1 MYNRLKR
8 DTYLLLRKRSEQSLL
23 AFAKLFLPEYVT
35 CPPSEAHKKIYS
47 ILERSTKLRGQKI
60 AIAAPRDFGKS
71 VLVTLIYV
79 LHSICFMKERFIVLL
94 SHTKGQ
100 AVQLLEHVRR
110 ECVEN
115 EKLKAAFP
123 EIFQA
128 KPMLWKQNE
137 IILPNNIKVLAL
149 GSGQQIR
156 GRRYGSDRPT
166 LVIGDDLE
174 NAESA
179 LSSKS
184 QDRAKSW
191 LNKSVLKAGTVT
203 TNYLLLGNIYHPCSL
218 LSGYLELPGWEHE
231 RFRSIIEWPTN
242 TTLWDTWKNIYN
254 SRIKHNEESGPEAA
268 LKFYIENQKVMNEG
282 AKLLWEERHSLYQL
296 MALKEEDEAS
306 FMSELQ
312 NEPFDPRD
320 RIFNLEDLHFW
331 SETYNST
338 EELLHRLGDNLEFYG
353 ACDPS
358 LGTHS
363 FKGDFSAIIVLARD
377 KRDKCLY
384 IIEADIKRRTL
395 DDLLNDILAYQRRY
409 KFVKFAVETNQFQ
422 KTLVKMLEDKAKAQG
437 LYFSPEQIVNTTDKI
452 KRIQGLQPLTK
463 NGTIKFNKVHRKLLD
478 ECMYFPRGQHDDGL
492 DALEMAVRTAE
503 EELGE
508 VKVMIV
514 GGDRNDWYGDYQKNF
529 GWPKFD
535 L

>member
-1 MYNRLKR
+1 MYSKLKK
-8 DTYLLLRKRSEQSLL
+8 DAYLLLRKRSEESLL
-23 AFAKLFLPEYVT
+23 VFAQFFLSEYVT
-35 CPPSEAHKKIYS
+35 CLPSEAHKKIYS
-47 ILERSTKLRGQKI
+47 ILECATNLRGQKI
-60 AIAAPRDFGKS
+60 VIAAPRDFGKS

-79 LHSICFMKERFIVLL
+79 LYSICFMKEHFIVLL
-94 SHTKGQ
+94 SHTAGQ

-123 EIFQA
+123 EIFQT
-128 KPMLWKQNE
+128 KPLLWKQNE
-137 IILPNNIKVLAL
+137 IILPNNIKILAL

-179 LSSKS
+179 LSTKS

-218 LSGYLELPGWEHE
+218 LSGYLELPGWTHE
-231 RFRSIIEWPTN
+231 RFRAIIEWPSN
-242 TTLWDTWKNIYN
+242 TTLWETWRNIYN
-254 SRIKHNEESGPEAA
+254 FRIKHNEESGPEAA
-268 LKFYIENQKVMNEG
+268 LKFYLENQKVMDEG
-282 AKLLWEERHSLYQL
+282 AALLWKERHSLYQL
-296 MALKEEDEAS
+296 MVLKEEDEAS
-306 FMSELQ
+306 FMSEFQ

-320 RIFNLEDLHFW
+320 RVFNIDDLHFW
-331 SETYNST
+331 SDTYNST
-338 EELLHRLGDNLEFYG
+338 EELMHRLGDNLEYYG

-363 FKGDFSAIIVLARD
+363 FKGDFSAIIILAKD

-463 NGTIKFNKVHRKLLD
+463 NGTIKFSKTNRKLLD
-478 ECMYFPRGQHDDGL
+478 ECMYFPKGQHDDGL

-503 EELGE
+503 EEPRTVT
-508 VKVMIV
+508 VKII
-514 GGDRNDWYGDYQKNF
+514 GRDNPGWYDDYRKNL
-529 GWPKFD
+529 GWPPIF
-535 L
+535 